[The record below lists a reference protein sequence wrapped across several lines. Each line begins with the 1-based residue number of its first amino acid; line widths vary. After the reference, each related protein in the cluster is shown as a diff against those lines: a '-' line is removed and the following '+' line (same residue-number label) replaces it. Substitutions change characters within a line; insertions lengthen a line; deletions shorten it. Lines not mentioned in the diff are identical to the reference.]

1 MFVTCASCLT
11 KFNLDDSRIPAKGV
25 KVRCSRCNHIFY
37 VVPPPET
44 KEEIIEDAES
54 FAKYHEELIG
64 PGEKKEAPSL
74 EVKAEEKKAALQKE
88 VEEKE
93 EVEEREEVEVE
104 KEKEIKEKEIKEKEI
119 KVEVEAKKEKEEEEF
134 VFPEKFFKEK
144 EEKLTQMEPITEEKA
159 EVRPSPR
166 QKLALRE
173 KRGFP
178 RFLALLIVLALLV
191 FGASYLWTELG
202 PGGRISPY
210 IENPV
215 KKVSKLW
222 NEIWGVEKG
231 GLVVGDINGY
241 EERIGEV
248 PYFIIEGKIKNQ
260 SRFTKRHIKIKVII
274 FDQDKLKIAEKEAIC
289 GRIIDRGEL
298 KKQPIEFFQEEMV
311 IKPQAKEEMVTPSDK
326 STPFMVIFKDLPGQ
340 AKEFK
345 VEILEA
351 PNL

>member
-1 MFVTCASCLT
+1 MLITCASCLT

-64 PGEKKEAPSL
+64 PGEKKEAPPL

-93 EVEEREEVEVE
+93 EVEEREEVGVEVE
-104 KEKEIKEKEIKEKEI
+104 KEKEIKEKEI

-202 PGGRISPY
+202 PGGRIRPY

-260 SRFTKRHIKIKVII
+260 SRYTKKHIKIKVII
-274 FDQDKLKIAEKEAIC
+274 FDQDKLKVAEKEAIC

-326 STPFMVIFKDLPGQ
+326 TTPFMVIFKDLPSQ

>member
-1 MFVTCASCLT
+1 
-11 KFNLDDSRIPAKGV
+11 LDDSRIKTKGV

-44 KEEIIEDAES
+44 KEEIIEDVES

-64 PGEKKEAPSL
+64 PDEKKVGPSL
-74 EVKAEEKKAALQKE
+74 EVKAEEKKVALQEDVREKEEAEEKEKEEEEEEKKLEDEEEVE

-93 EVEEREEVEVE
+93 VEV
-104 KEKEIKEKEIKEKEI
+104 
-119 KVEVEAKKEKEEEEF
+119 KKEKEEEEAF
-134 VFPEKFFKEK
+134 TFPEKFLKEK
-144 EEKLTQMEPITEEKA
+144 EEELPRTEPIIEERV
-159 EVRPSPR
+159 EVKPSPR
-166 QKLALRE
+166 QKVVSRE

-178 RFLALLIVLALLV
+178 RFLPLLIILAILV
-191 FGASYLWTELG
+191 FGVFYLWSELG
-202 PGGRISPY
+202 PGGWISPF
-210 IENPV
+210 IENP
-215 KKVSKLW
+215 KNKVIKLW

-231 GLVVGDINGY
+231 GLVIGDINGF

-260 SRFTKRHIKIKVII
+260 SQFTKRYIKIKVII
-274 FDQDKLKIAEKEAIC
+274 FDQDKLKVAEREAIC

-298 KKQPIEFFQEEMV
+298 KKQPIDFFQEEMV
-311 IKPQAKEEMVTPSDK
+311 IKPQTTEEMVTPSDK
-326 STPFMVIFKDLPGQ
+326 AAPFMVIFKDLPSQ

>member
-64 PGEKKEAPSL
+64 PGEKKAPPSL
-74 EVKAEEKKAALQKE
+74 EVKAEEKKAALQEE

-93 EVEEREEVEVE
+93 EVEEREEEEEGVEVE
-104 KEKEIKEKEIKEKEI
+104 VEEKEVEVEVKKEKE
-119 KVEVEAKKEKEEEEF
+119 EEEEF
-134 VFPEKFFKEK
+134 VFPEKYFEEK
-144 EEKLTQMEPITEEKA
+144 EEKLTRMEPITEEKA

-166 QKLALRE
+166 QKLVLRE
-173 KRGFP
+173 KRAFP

-274 FDQDKLKIAEKEAIC
+274 FDQDKLKVAEKEAIC

-311 IKPQAKEEMVTPSDK
+311 IKPQAKEEMVTLSDK
-326 STPFMVIFKDLPGQ
+326 TTPFMVIFKDLPSQ